1 MHTQILQILA
11 NVIESG
17 MCQTRKSQWLRAHT
31 HAKHNKVEWNLLLLN
46 YNIRYSSDLYENLN
60 FSHTNVIRF
69 NIVIP
74 KWRSGW
80 RSSRESSWRKFTCFM
95 SYSSDWEKKT
105 IWATACN
112 MHSCKCCLRVHACV
126 LWNWLTMSPDS
137 GSESSEL
144 TCNVI

>member
-31 HAKHNKVEWNLLLLN
+31 HAKHNKVEWTLLLLN

-95 SYSSDWEKKT
+95 SYSSDWEKKNNLGDCLQYAFMQMLST
-105 IWATACN
+105 CTRVCPLKLTNNESRFGIRIKWAD
-112 MHSCKCCLRVHACV
+112 V
-126 LWNWLTMSPDS
+126 
-137 GSESSEL
+137 
-144 TCNVI
+144 